1 MEAKDD
7 TQLFFPSLLSH
18 QLLYFHLKVKNSDRA
33 ETEIL
38 TPTIIVALE
47 LPFLF
52 FLMTNYRMTW
62 CENMLKILVISTLI
76 IKNFSVSLLYK
87 NRTKFTLLKRSR
99 KAIQAAF
106 LTNGK
111 KSLRAAIC

>member
-52 FLMTNYRMTW
+52 FLMTNYRMTL
-62 CENMLKILVISTLI
+62 CENMLKILVISTLLM
-76 IKNFSVSLLYK
+76 KNFE
-87 NRTKFTLLKRSR
+87 
-99 KAIQAAF
+99 
-106 LTNGK
+106 
-111 KSLRAAIC
+111 